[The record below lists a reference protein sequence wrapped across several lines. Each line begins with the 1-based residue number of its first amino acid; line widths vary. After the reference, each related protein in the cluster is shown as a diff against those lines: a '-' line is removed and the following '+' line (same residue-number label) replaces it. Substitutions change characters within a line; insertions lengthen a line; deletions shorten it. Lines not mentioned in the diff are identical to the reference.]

1 MKNPKYLLVAILFLF
16 TLGIAGVAAAQ
27 SSPQKDEGGA
37 RIQGKAGD
45 NNFDI
50 KVQGGESRRDAAP
63 AREGQ
68 SGDRGPRG
76 PEGRPG
82 QPGPQGPAGPAGS
95 SGGNSVLGMDANV
108 AVIVGLGVLAVVIV
122 AIVAAS
128 RSRD

>member
-1 MKNPKYLLVAILFLF
+1 MKNHKYLVAGLLFF
-16 TLGIAGVAAAQ
+16 FALGIGSLVAAQ
-27 SSPQKDEGGA
+27 SSPQKDEGA

-45 NNFDI
+45 RNFDI
-50 KVQGGESRRDAAP
+50 KVQGGESRRDAEP
-63 AREGQ
+63 ARE
-68 SGDRGPRG
+68 GDRGPRG

-82 QPGPQGPAGPAGS
+82 PQGPAGPSGS
-95 SGGNSVLGMDANV
+95 SGGNSVLGMDPNV

>member
-1 MKNPKYLLVAILFLF
+1 MKNHKYLLAAILFLF
-16 TLGIAGVAAAQ
+16 TFGIASVAAAQ
-27 SSPQKDEGGA
+27 TSPQKEEGGA

-50 KVQGGESRRDAAP
+50 KVQGGESRRDAEP
-63 AREGQ
+63 AREGPA
-68 SGDRGPRG
+68 GDRGSRG
-76 PEGRPG
+76 PQGRPG
-82 QPGPQGPAGPAGS
+82 EPGPQGPAGPAGQ
-95 SGGNSVLGMDANV
+95 SGGNSVLGMDPNV

>member
-63 AREGQ
+63 AREG
-68 SGDRGPRG
+68 DRGPRG

>member
-1 MKNPKYLLVAILFLF
+1 MKNHKYLLAAILFLF

-63 AREGQ
+63 AREG
-68 SGDRGPRG
+68 DRGARSRRLSRRP
-76 PEGRPG
+76 RPG
-82 QPGPQGPAGPAGS
+82 RSARTTWTSRPGGS
-95 SGGNSVLGMDANV
+95 VRRQQ
-108 AVIVGLGVLAVVIV
+108 
-122 AIVAAS
+122 
-128 RSRD
+128 RSRHGRQRSTYGWVRSAGRSHCCDRCRIAQ

>member
-1 MKNPKYLLVAILFLF
+1 MKNHKYLLAGLLFLF
-16 TLGIAGVAAAQ
+16 ALGMGSLVAAQ

-63 AREGQ
+63 ARE
-68 SGDRGPRG
+68 SDRGPRG

-82 QPGPQGPAGPAGS
+82 QPGPQGPAGP
-95 SGGNSVLGMDANV
+95 SGGSTVLGMDPNV

>member
-1 MKNPKYLLVAILFLF
+1 MKNHKYLLAAILFLF

-27 SSPQKDEGGA
+27 SASQKDEGGA
-37 RIQGKAGD
+37 RVQGKAGD

-50 KVQGGESRRDAAP
+50 KVQGGESRRNAEP
-63 AREGQ
+63 AREGP

-82 QPGPQGPAGPAGS
+82 QPGPQGPAGP
-95 SGGNSVLGMDANV
+95 SGGGTVLGMDANV
-108 AVIVGLGVLAVVIV
+108 ALIVGLGVLAVVIV

>member
-1 MKNPKYLLVAILFLF
+1 MKNHKYLLAAILFLF

-27 SSPQKDEGGA
+27 SAPQKDEGGA
-37 RIQGKAGD
+37 RVQGKAGD

-50 KVQGGESRRDAAP
+50 KVQGGESRRNAEP
-63 AREGQ
+63 AREGP

-82 QPGPQGPAGPAGS
+82 QPGPQGPAGP
-95 SGGNSVLGMDANV
+95 SGGGTVLGMDANV
-108 AVIVGLGVLAVVIV
+108 ALIVGLGVLAVVIV

>member
-1 MKNPKYLLVAILFLF
+1 MKKHKYLLAAILFLVTF
-16 TLGIAGVAAAQ
+16 GIASVAAAQ
-27 SSPQKDEGGA
+27 SSPQKEEGGA

-45 NNFDI
+45 NNFDV

-63 AREGQ
+63 AREAP

-82 QPGPQGPAGPAGS
+82 QPGPQGPAGP
-95 SGGNSVLGMDANV
+95 SGGSTVLGMDPNV

>member
-1 MKNPKYLLVAILFLF
+1 MKNHKYLLVAILFLF

-63 AREGQ
+63 AREGP

-82 QPGPQGPAGPAGS
+82 QPGPQGPAGP
-95 SGGNSVLGMDANV
+95 SGGSTVLGMDANV
-108 AVIVGLGVLAVVIV
+108 ALMVGLGVLAVVIV

>member
-1 MKNPKYLLVAILFLF
+1 MKNHKYLLAAILFLF

-63 AREGQ
+63 AREG
-68 SGDRGPRG
+68 DRGARG

-82 QPGPQGPAGPAGS
+82 QPGPQGPAGP
-95 SGGNSVLGMDANV
+95 SGGSSVLGMDANV
-108 AVIVGLGVLAVVIV
+108 ALMVGLGVLAVVIV